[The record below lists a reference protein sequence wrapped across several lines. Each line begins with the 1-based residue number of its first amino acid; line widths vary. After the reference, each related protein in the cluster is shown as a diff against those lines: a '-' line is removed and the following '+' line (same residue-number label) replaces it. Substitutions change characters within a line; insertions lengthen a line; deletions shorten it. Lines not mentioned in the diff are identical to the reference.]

1 LNAVTAVGRFEGD
14 EKRGWGDEMR
24 GDLKGIFQRRNLTT
38 RPENGSIAALHVA
51 LFVKCIDVR
60 TYIQSMDADPSFCE
74 ICPDPVDVR
83 ADCFGQNATNLVFS
97 RL

>member
-1 LNAVTAVGRFEGD
+1 
-14 EKRGWGDEMR
+14 MR
-24 GDLKGIFQRRNLTT
+24 GDLKGIFQRRNLTI

-51 LFVKCIDVR
+51 LFVKFIHVK
-60 TYIQSMDADPSFCE
+60 TYVQSVDADPSFCE
-74 ICPDPVDVR
+74 ISPDPVAVP